1 MDSRIET
8 SSGAEVEGG
17 GRPSDLNSVQ
27 PAFEDLRQWIKDRK
41 PAERRRTNRELL
53 DAARNARTSAD
64 RSRAADALRRQ
75 IKAQCAAL
83 IDHQFRYLVGHE
95 VEDLTQEVFLRLL
108 QSRTVEAIDPTP
120 AYLRRIATNV
130 VIDYLRSC
138 KRRGLDGPS
147 VNFDEAGEA
156 GNVPDPSPSVEDEAL
171 GHLHVQEIRSV
182 LRSSLSPVEADVL
195 WLRSEGASHRDVAQA
210 LGVKEANARK
220 HFERGTK
227 RLKQLAMAG
236 KLPV

>member
-1 MDSRIET
+1 MDSRMET
-8 SSGAEVEGG
+8 SSGGAAEGG
-17 GRPSDLNSVQ
+17 SPLHGPDPAQ
-27 PAFEDLRQWIKDRK
+27 PALEDLRQWIKDRK
-41 PAERRRTNRELL
+41 PAERRQTNRELL
-53 DAARNARTSAD
+53 DAARNGRTSAE

-75 IKAQCAAL
+75 IKSQCAAL
-83 IDHQFRYLVGHE
+83 IDQQFRYLVGQE
-95 VEDLTQEVFLRLL
+95 VEDLTQEVLLRLL
-108 QSRTVEAIDPTP
+108 QSRTVDAVDPTP

-147 VNFDEAGEA
+147 VCLDEVGEA
-156 GNVPDPSPSVEDEAL
+156 ISVPDPSPSVEDEVL
-171 GHLHVQEIRSV
+171 GNLQVQEIRAV
-182 LRSSLSPVEADVL
+182 LRRSLSPVEADVL
-195 WLRSEGASHRDVAQA
+195 WLRAEGASHRDVALA

-227 RLKQLAMAG
+227 RLKQLATAG